1 MSRKRIKQYLMLLT
15 AVGVIA
21 VAANGAGTFASFS
34 AETTNAGNSFATG
47 TLILKNTD
55 ASANICYSNEG
66 AANARGCSAVVTGT
80 DLRPGTPVSNTL
92 TIKNEGTLAS
102 KNLLLYLPDTQTVVD
117 GAHGDTVNC
126 VNTTTGTFPGSDA
139 LAHTGDVCGN
149 IKISVET
156 DSSGTATACPLGVE
170 KSVSDHAC
178 DPTQGFSLSDYFGAG
193 AAKDFGA
200 LTAGASQDFTV
211 YLYLPDTAGIDN
223 TFQGRTATFDLT
235 WHIDQVT
242 S

>member
-1 MSRKRIKQYLMLLT
+1 MLLT

-47 TLILKNTD
+47 TLLLSNKVP
-55 ASANICYSNEG
+55 SQSICYSNEG

-80 DLRPGTPVSNTL
+80 ELVPGDTVSNSV
-92 TIKNEGTLAS
+92 TIKNEGTLDS
-102 KNLLLYLPDTQTVVD
+102 SNLLLYLPDTQTVVD
-117 GAHGDTVNC
+117 AAHGDTVNC
-126 VNTTTGTFPGSDA
+126 VNTTTGTFSGSDA

-149 IKISVET
+149 IKVSVEVDT
-156 DSSGTATACPLGVE
+156 DLGDSNTATSCAVGVAVGGTDPNQN
-170 KSVSDHAC
+170 SC
-178 DPTQGFSLSDYFGAG
+178 DPAQGESLSSYSGSGNAF
-193 AAKDFGA
+193 DFGP
-200 LTAGASQDFTV
+200 LASGDATNYKI

-235 WHIDQVT
+235 WHIDQA
-242 S
+242 